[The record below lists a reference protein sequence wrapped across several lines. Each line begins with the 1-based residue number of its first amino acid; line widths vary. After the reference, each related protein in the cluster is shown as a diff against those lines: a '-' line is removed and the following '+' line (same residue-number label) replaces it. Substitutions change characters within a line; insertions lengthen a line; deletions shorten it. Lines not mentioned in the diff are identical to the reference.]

1 MEKMLMFSKTSIQ
14 SFIYDLIDVF
24 MFPYDIVKEIYEKNE
39 IQKVFLFQNLTDTD
53 STSLFFIF
61 VCKFLC
67 SINGKTARN
76 IIFEVLTESKVLNRL
91 DLCDNFREEFNVQS
105 KSLKKQVGLY
115 EVENISNTNI
125 LTIVINPSEYFEK

>member
-1 MEKMLMFSKTSIQ
+1 M
-14 SFIYDLIDVF
+14 YDLIDVF
-24 MFPYDIVKEIYEKNE
+24 MFSYDIVKEIYKKNE
-39 IQKVFLFQNLTDTD
+39 IQKFFLFQNLTDTD